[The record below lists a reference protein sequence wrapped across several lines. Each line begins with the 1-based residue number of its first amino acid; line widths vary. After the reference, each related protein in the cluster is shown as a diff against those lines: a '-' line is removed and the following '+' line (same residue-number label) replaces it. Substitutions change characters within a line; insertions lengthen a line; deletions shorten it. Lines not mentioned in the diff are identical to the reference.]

1 MAEEDEDL
9 HLARLSIEDLH
20 ELALSWRLRALQG
33 DATTAAVA
41 AAIESVVQ
49 QRRAAVAARER
60 VLAARRAW
68 SPLRRAAEWAV
79 SRR

>member
-9 HLARLSIEDLH
+9 HLARLSIEDLN
-20 ELALSWRLRALQG
+20 ELALSWRLRALHG
-33 DATTAAVA
+33 DATTAAIA

-60 VLAARRAW
+60 VLAARRTW